1 MVYLPTMKFEMFQNI
16 TILTLQLLRASHER
30 PVSISVKLLHAR
42 KVTCMRNKQAILC
55 TFI

>member
-1 MVYLPTMKFEMFQNI
+1 MVYLSTMKFEMFQNI

-42 KVTCMRNKQAILC
+42 KVICMRNKQAIIC
-55 TFI
+55 TLI